1 MEGKEET
8 EEITTEELYEG
19 LKAAAI
25 IACFEK
31 KFGKMPH
38 PLRIFKFRRWMRD
51 FEVFL
56 EGVECGEM
64 ITRKMML
71 KSVQKAE
78 KRRTI
83 EVMEGDE
90 ERVFN

>member
-1 MEGKEET
+1 MEGEEER
-8 EEITTEELYEG
+8 EEITLEELYEG

-31 KFGKMPH
+31 EFGPAPN
-38 PLRIFKFRRWMRD
+38 PLRYFKFRRWMRD
-51 FEVFL
+51 FEAFRK
-56 EGVECGEM
+56 GVWCGEM
-64 ITRKMML
+64 IIQKMTP

-83 EVMEGDE
+83 EVMEGND
-90 ERVFN
+90 